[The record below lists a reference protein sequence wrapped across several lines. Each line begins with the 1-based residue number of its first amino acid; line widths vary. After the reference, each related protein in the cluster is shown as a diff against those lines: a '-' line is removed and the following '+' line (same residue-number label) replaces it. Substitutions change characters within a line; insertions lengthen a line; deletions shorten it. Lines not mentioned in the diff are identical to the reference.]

1 MWITGELALTF
12 LKAEAG
18 LYSFVESH
26 KQQMVSQGKIVNIP
40 SDGHSWL

>member
-1 MWITGELALTF
+1 MALTF

-26 KQQMVSQGKIVNIP
+26 KEQIVSHGEIVRVP
-40 SDGHSWL
+40 VDGHSWL